1 MVNVNGEDG
10 GGFGK
15 EQAGYRRPYISDVL
29 AADMDWPYIYWAL
42 AYVYWLYVHILA
54 ICIFV
59 SPELTAAVH
68 CMTSLQFSSPSFSL
82 NSSPA
87 LLSAHSFLSV
97 SSSSWHKTPTI
108 NRRLVTL

>member
-54 ICIFV
+54 ICIYIDMDW
-59 SPELTAAVH
+59 PNILACNGH
-68 CMTSLQFSSPSFSL
+68 
-82 NSSPA
+82 
-87 LLSAHSFLSV
+87 
-97 SSSSWHKTPTI
+97 
-108 NRRLVTL
+108 

>member
-42 AYVYWLYVHILA
+42 AIHILA
-54 ICIFV
+54 MYIYRLPRH
-59 SPELTAAVH
+59 SPM
-68 CMTSLQFSSPSFSL
+68 CMYYLFFRWFGS
-82 NSSPA
+82 
-87 LLSAHSFLSV
+87 
-97 SSSSWHKTPTI
+97 
-108 NRRLVTL
+108 

>member
-42 AYVYWLYVHILA
+42 AIHYWLYVYILTWIGHTYWHAMAINMLA
-54 ICIFV
+54 IYIDMYTYV
-59 SPELTAAVH
+59 GH
-68 CMTSLQFSSPSFSL
+68 IY
-82 NSSPA
+82 
-87 LLSAHSFLSV
+87 
-97 SSSSWHKTPTI
+97 WH
-108 NRRLVTL
+108 R

>member
-42 AYVYWLYVHILA
+42 AIHIFA
-54 ICIFV
+54 ICIYIDMDW
-59 SPELTAAVH
+59 PYILACNGH
-68 CMTSLQFSSPSFSL
+68 
-82 NSSPA
+82 
-87 LLSAHSFLSV
+87 
-97 SSSSWHKTPTI
+97 
-108 NRRLVTL
+108 